1 MSLLKAAWERWKR
14 IALVIVD
21 VQTAILLALVY
32 WLVAGPMALGARL
45 FGGLRE
51 FRSKDAD
58 SYWTEKPASPIDEKE
73 RLRFQF

>member
-1 MSLLKAAWERWKR
+1 MKLLKAAWEGWKR
-14 IALVIVD
+14 VALVIVD

-32 WLVAGPMALGARL
+32 WLVAGPMAVTIRL

-51 FRSKDAD
+51 FRGTDAE
-58 SYWTEKPASPIDEKE
+58 SYWAHKPASPIDDKE